1 MISLI
6 CFLLTLA
13 GSINWFCIG
22 VLQYDFVAGLF
33 GSQANVFSRI
43 IYALIGL
50 SSIWLVFAVIK
61 GKGKLKIDGKKSTDK
76 QLLSKKKA
84 TAYNETSES
93 YNPNMSNQNYN
104 DNHTPNNF
112 NDNNYNH
119 NDYNN
124 DNYNTNSQN
133 SFNGF
138 NNPPYNN
145 NMPRDYREYNH
156 RNPRNDN
163 YNNDYHN

>member
-50 SSIWLVFAVIK
+50 SSIWLVFATIK
-61 GKGKLKIDGKKSTDK
+61 GKGKLKIDGKRSTDK
-76 QLLSKKKA
+76 QLLSTKKSLA
-84 TAYNETSES
+84 SSETSPA
-93 YNPNMSNQNYN
+93 YNPN
-104 DNHTPNNF
+104 NNT
-112 NDNNYNH
+112 N
-119 NDYNN
+119 
-124 DNYNTNSQN
+124 NTNSNNNYQQDNRPLYDQRTTSSN

-138 NNPPYNN
+138 NNEPYDLSQDYH
-145 NMPRDYREYNH
+145 DYRYESRRPYHHDDEYPPQH
-156 RNPRNDN
+156 
-163 YNNDYHN
+163 